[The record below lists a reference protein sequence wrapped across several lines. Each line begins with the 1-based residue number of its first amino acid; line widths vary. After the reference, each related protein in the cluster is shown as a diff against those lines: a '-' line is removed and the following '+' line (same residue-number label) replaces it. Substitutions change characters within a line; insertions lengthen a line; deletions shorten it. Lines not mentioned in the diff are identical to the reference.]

1 VVRAFPEFLELYK
14 EVFAFRYQHR
24 ELISMYSEALRI
36 LDANTVQYM
45 VEEQKKE
52 ILELTEAL
60 EDTSK
65 ALEDS
70 SRALEDKS
78 KALEDTSRA
87 LKDKSKAL
95 QDTSR
100 ALEEEH
106 KARLEK
112 DKEIMYLRALLK
124 ATKDI

>member
-1 VVRAFPEFLELYK
+1 
-14 EVFAFRYQHR
+14 
-24 ELISMYSEALRI
+24 MYSEALRI

-60 EDTSK
+60 ED
-65 ALEDS
+65 S

-87 LKDKSKAL
+87 LEDKSKAL

-100 ALEEEH
+100 ALEEER

>member
-1 VVRAFPEFLELYK
+1 
-14 EVFAFRYQHR
+14 
-24 ELISMYSEALRI
+24 MYSEALRI

-60 EDTSK
+60 ED
-65 ALEDS
+65 S
-70 SRALEDKS
+70 SRALE
-78 KALEDTSRA
+78 
-87 LKDKSKAL
+87 DKSKAL

-100 ALEEEH
+100 ALEEER

-124 ATKDI
+124 ATKEL

>member
-1 VVRAFPEFLELYK
+1 
-14 EVFAFRYQHR
+14 
-24 ELISMYSEALRI
+24 MYSKALRI

-70 SRALEDKS
+70 SRAL
-78 KALEDTSRA
+78 
-87 LKDKSKAL
+87 KDKSKAL

-100 ALEEEH
+100 ALEEER

-112 DKEIMYLRALLK
+112 DKEIMHLRALLK
-124 ATKDI
+124 ATKEL

>member
-1 VVRAFPEFLELYK
+1 
-14 EVFAFRYQHR
+14 
-24 ELISMYSEALRI
+24 MYSEALRI

-78 KALEDTSRA
+78 KAL
-87 LKDKSKAL
+87 

-100 ALEEEH
+100 ALEEER

-112 DKEIMYLRALLK
+112 DKEILHLRALLK
-124 ATKDI
+124 VAKDI